1 MLSPTEVNIPITKT
15 VSAKL
20 GSTLPKD
27 LPNFTFQALLN
38 GKPVGELKLND
49 MESNGNNQYTGILK
63 ATIPAASLTDDL
75 VVLTIKEIPGI
86 DTTKWDYDTK
96 VYTVTVVNGQT
107 AENPVVREIKLGDKV
122 LNSVSFENV
131 YSYKYTPT
139 PRPTT
144 PTTVTSVQTGDM
156 GVALY
161 AGLAILSMTGSAG
174 VILRRR
180 KNDK

>member
-1 MLSPTEVNIPITKT
+1 MPVEIPVTKT
-15 VSAKL
+15 VSAKV

-27 LPNFTFQALLN
+27 LPNFTFKALLN
-38 GKPVGELKLND
+38 GKPVGELKLSD
-49 MESNGNNQYTGILK
+49 MDSIGNNQYQGTLT
-63 ATIPAASLTDDL
+63 ANIPAADFANNNNMVT
-75 VVLTIKEIPGI
+75 LTIKEDKGI
-86 DTTKWDYDTK
+86 DTKWKYDTK
-96 VYTVTVVNGQT
+96 EYTVTVHMVIERAVT
-107 AENPVVREIKLGDKV
+107 KDPLVIMLGDKAAD
-122 LNSVSFENV
+122 SVSFENI

-144 PTTVTSVQTGDM
+144 PAKPVTSVKTGDM